1 MGTARFQKT
10 PQVSILGH
18 AKPSWLLR
26 YRYRLINTSLI
37 AFHPCVNVFN
47 RPQAGVV
54 LIELFKVAG
63 VDLLQGR
70 QLAAI
75 GLEFH
80 EPRHTAWQ
88 TGDAVGYA
96 ALGGRFEL
104 VRYAAKVLD
113 SPYKVLFN
121 FFFGYFCVHV
131 KKFSTS
137 LKAVVKFNL
146 SQLK

>member
-1 MGTARFQKT
+1 MGTAQSRKT
-10 PQVSILGH
+10 PQVSILNH

-26 YRYRLINTSLI
+26 YRYKLINTSLV

-54 LIELFKVAG
+54 LIELFKVAS
-63 VDLLQGR
+63 VDLLQSR

-80 EPRHTAWQ
+80 EPSYTAWQ
-88 TGDAVGYA
+88 AGDAVGYA
-96 ALGGRFEL
+96 ALGGGLEL

-121 FFFGYFCVHV
+121 FFFGYF
-131 KKFSTS
+131 
-137 LKAVVKFNL
+137 
-146 SQLK
+146 

>member
-1 MGTARFQKT
+1 M
-10 PQVSILGH
+10 
-18 AKPSWLLR
+18 
-26 YRYRLINTSLI
+26 
-37 AFHPCVNVFN
+37 
-47 RPQAGVV
+47 
-54 LIELFKVAG
+54 
-63 VDLLQGR
+63 DLLQGR
-70 QLAAI
+70 QRTAL

-80 EPRHTAWQ
+80 EPSHTAWQ
-88 TGDAVGYA
+88 ASDAVGYA
-96 ALGGRFEL
+96 ALGGGLEL